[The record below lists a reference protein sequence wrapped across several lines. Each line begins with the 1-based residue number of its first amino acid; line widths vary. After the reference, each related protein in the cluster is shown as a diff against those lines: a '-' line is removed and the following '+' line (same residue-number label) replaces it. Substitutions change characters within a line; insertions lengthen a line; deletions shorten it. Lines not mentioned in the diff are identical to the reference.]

1 MRNKLITAVL
11 IGIPLLALIAGQLY
25 LSFFKSREYK
35 SEEFLMD
42 TLVSI
47 STYGTDTD
55 LLQRATRDAFA
66 EMRRLSDLTNR
77 FVEEGS
83 TAEGKSDVARINKMA
98 GITAV
103 KVSEDVFAML
113 KAAKDYSV
121 ITNGA
126 FDLTI
131 GPLID
136 LWGFGSPKQHVPTPE
151 ELLNTL
157 GLVDWSNLI
166 LDEKNR
172 TVFLAQR
179 GMSLDLGAVAKG
191 YAVEKAAQVLQERG
205 IEKALINA
213 GGNIRVLGA
222 KKRNQPWK
230 IGIQDPR
237 NSSELL
243 AILDLENGS
252 AVTSGDY
259 NRTFTVAGKQYHH
272 IISPLTGY
280 PAEYNM
286 SVTVITPDSFQGDLL
301 STALFLLDSEE
312 ALRQAETLPDTEAV
326 IVTEESKILVTSGL
340 KDRIEVKQKERYSYE
355 QNR

>member
-1 MRNKLITAVL
+1 MRNRHIKAVI
-11 IGIPLLALIAGQLY
+11 IGIPLLALLAGQLY
-25 LSFFKSREYK
+25 LSFFKSREYH
-35 SEEFLMD
+35 SDEFLMD

-55 LLQRATRDAFA
+55 LLQQATQDAFA

-77 FVEEGS
+77 FVVEGS
-83 TAEGKSDVARINKMA
+83 TVERSDVARINEMA
-98 GITAV
+98 GISAV
-103 KVSEDVFAML
+103 KVNEDVFAML
-113 KAAKDYSV
+113 KAAKEYSV
-121 ITNGA
+121 MTNGA

-131 GPLID
+131 GPLMD

-151 ELLNTL
+151 ELQKTL
-157 GLVDWSNLI
+157 GLVDWGKLI

-191 YAVEKAAQVLQERG
+191 YAVEKAALVLQEKG
-205 IEKALINA
+205 IENALINA

-222 KKRNQPWK
+222 KKENQPWK

-237 NSSELL
+237 DSSELL
-243 AILDLENGS
+243 AILNLENGS

-259 NRTFTVAGKQYHH
+259 NRTFTVENKQYHH
-272 IISPLTGY
+272 IVSPLTGY
-280 PAEYNM
+280 PAEFNM

-301 STALFLLDSEE
+301 STALFLLDSED
-312 ALRQAETLPDTEAV
+312 ALRLAESLPDTEAI
-326 IVTEESKILVTSGL
+326 IVTEENKILVTSGL
-340 KDRIEVKQKERYSYE
+340 KDRIEVKQRERYSYD